1 MCVVFRLKAK
11 LRLISGI
18 FLVKTE
24 RKQTPCYFI
33 CETNQKEAT
42 GMFSGVLSKILPSL
56 SPFSC
61 TPLFDTPA
69 ILERSGLYFLP
80 VLLFWKC
87 QKGPTPGKPWVNKS
101 SAAPVTGEASMSI
114 SLVCPPSPRWGKTL
128 IAAFDLLILLPSSL
142 PSPFIIT
149 RFYLFVYKYPVNE
162 NFAFSPG

>member
-1 MCVVFRLKAK
+1 MRGFPFEGKASINFWYILSKNRKKTNTILFHLWNKPKRGNWHVFRC
-11 LRLISGI
+11 I
-18 FLVKTE
+18 
-24 RKQTPCYFI
+24 KQNLTF
-33 CETNQKEAT
+33 
-42 GMFSGVLSKILPSL
+42 FVSV
-56 SPFSC
+56 C

-87 QKGPTPGKPWVNKS
+87 QKGPTPGEPWVNKS

-142 PSPFIIT
+142 PFPFIIT

>member
-24 RKQTPCYFI
+24 RKQTPCYFV

-56 SPFSC
+56 SPFAHHFSIL
-61 TPLFDTPA
+61 PPF
-69 ILERSGLYFLP
+69 LERSGLYFLP

-87 QKGPTPGKPWVNKS
+87 QKGPTPGEPWVNKS

-128 IAAFDLLILLPSSL
+128 IAAFDLFILLPSSL

-149 RFYLFVYKYPVNE
+149 RFYLFVYKNPVNE